1 MLHFFAASLTTH
13 LRPLT
18 IMCVAGRRGR
28 QYRRASQACGM
39 WQVCGQQCVPRQ
51 CMEICV
57 HTWSLSSYI
66 CNNSNSNSPRCKLT
80 RSQALGACPPGRL
93 LIELL
98 QQHRGDQ
105 LRFIGTTWPA
115 PCRALC
121 VWFASTRLH
130 RLPDCGLPTVD
141 CGLPRR
147 ADCVAAAVW
156 QLLRDVSKQLMFY
169 LIYTAS
175 R

>member
-1 MLHFFAASLTTH
+1 
-13 LRPLT
+13 
-18 IMCVAGRRGR
+18 
-28 QYRRASQACGM
+28 M
-39 WQVCGQQCVPRQ
+39 WQAGEAGQASKPGVWHVASVWATVCAVCQLPRQ

-66 CNNSNSNSPRCKLT
+66 RNNNNNNDNYSNPPRCKLT

-121 VWFASTRLH
+121 VVCLDSAAQIARL
-130 RLPDCGLPTVD
+130 RIADCGLRSAETRRL
-141 CGLPRR
+141 CGSR
-147 ADCVAAAVW
+147 CVAV
-156 QLLRDVSKQLMFY
+156 
-169 LIYTAS
+169 TT
-175 R
+175 

>member
-1 MLHFFAASLTTH
+1 MASVWAT
-13 LRPLT
+13 
-18 IMCVAGRRGR
+18 
-28 QYRRASQACGM
+28 
-39 WQVCGQQCVPRQ
+39 VCAVCQLPRQ
-51 CMEICV
+51 SMEICV

-66 CNNSNSNSPRCKLT
+66 CNNNNNNYYNSPRCKLT

-105 LRFIGTTWPA
+105 LRFIGTTWPG
-115 PCRALC
+115 PCRAL
-121 VWFASTRLH
+121 SL
-130 RLPDCGLPTVD
+130 CGLPDSAAQIARLRIAD
-141 CGLPRR
+141 CRD
-147 ADCVAAAVW
+147 ADCVAATVW

-175 R
+175 RSS